1 LITENLILAS
11 FTQPVNIG
19 VNAHSMLWILPL
31 IATISIVYKTTKIQ
45 KIKFTSFTKDVVVL
59 FGSIVIF
66 MAITAIVLYSMA
78 WILTE

>member
-1 LITENLILAS
+1 MITNLILAS

-19 VNAHSMLWILPL
+19 VNTHSMLWILPL

-45 KIKFTSFTKDVVVL
+45 NIKFASFTKDVVIL
-59 FGSIVIF
+59 FGSIVVF
-66 MAITAIVLYSMA
+66 MAITALVLYTLA